1 MDCAKKPLVS
11 VIMPAYNASQ
21 YIAKSI
27 SSVQAQTFTNWE
39 LIVVDD
45 CSQDGTAQ
53 LVREFV
59 HDDPRIKLNCNDKNM
74 GVAKTR
80 NFALGLCR
88 GEFVAFL
95 DSDDVWHPD
104 KIELQLECFRQTG
117 ASLVYTSYAIVDSE
131 GQKQCEDFIVPA
143 STSFADMLKENV
155 IGCSTVMISGEIAR
169 CNRFA
174 EDYFHEDYVL
184 WMQLLQ
190 SGHKMAGIRKVLV
203 DYFFHKDSKSANK
216 LNSAKKR
223 WKIYRSYLGLSFVKS
238 SWYFAHYAFAG
249 LKKYKSA
256 K

>member
-1 MDCAKKPLVS
+1 MDCAHKPLVS

-27 SSVQAQTFTNWE
+27 TSVQAQTFTNWE

-53 LVREFV
+53 LVKEFA
-59 HDDPRIKLNCNDKNM
+59 HNDFRIKLHCNAKNM

-88 GEFVAFL
+88 GEYVAFL
-95 DSDDVWHPD
+95 DSDDIWRPD

-131 GQKQCEDFIVPA
+131 GKKQCEDFIVP
-143 STSFADMLKENV
+143 SNISLSDMLMENV
-155 IGCSTVMISGEIAR
+155 IGCSTVMISEELAK

-190 SGHKMAGIRKVLV
+190 SGHKMVGIKKVLV

-223 WKIYRSYLGLSFVKS
+223 WQIYRDYLNLSMVKS
-238 SWYFAHYAFAG
+238 FWYFAHYAFAG
-249 LKKYKSA
+249 LRKYKNL